1 MVVDFQPSL
10 HNSRLNTIL
19 QCSSSSARGSTA
31 SSPRC
36 LTRRCTRPPAAS
48 LTCSS
53 PKASRRASLSQ
64 SASARWSHWQAGT
77 YLMHVQACCFLT
89 VTAGLVSDWDYW
101 PSSQVVAE
109 GLCCPCDAALLASQH
124 CGRALGDCSRPLASA
139 AHAITVDCSH
149 GRQATINQKCTK

>member
-77 YLMHVQACCFLT
+77 YLMHVQACCFF
-89 VTAGLVSDWDYW
+89 TATSGLVSD
-101 PSSQVVAE
+101 
-109 GLCCPCDAALLASQH
+109 GLQGLLAIVSSG
-124 CGRALGDCSRPLASA
+124 CSIYIYTFRRAKTNKSDVYD
-139 AHAITVDCSH
+139 ITWGSDWH
-149 GRQATINQKCTK
+149 